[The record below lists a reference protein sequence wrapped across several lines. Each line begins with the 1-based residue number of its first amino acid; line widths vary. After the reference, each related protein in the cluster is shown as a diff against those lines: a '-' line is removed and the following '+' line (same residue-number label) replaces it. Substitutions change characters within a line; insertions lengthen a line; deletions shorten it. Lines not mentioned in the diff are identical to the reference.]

1 MFWEE
6 KISDTSIIENILEFV
21 IQMYYAIRR

>member
-1 MFWEE
+1 MFCEG

>member
-21 IQMYYAIRR
+21 IQMYYAIQQ

>member
-1 MFWEE
+1 MFREE

-21 IQMYYAIRR
+21 IQMYYAIQL